1 MKVERLLSLNIKN
14 LGNIETK
21 LFRNEMLTNIRQPLS
36 NRRLNL
42 NIKLDALNESSL
54 KFDC

>member
-21 LFRNEMLTNIRQPLS
+21 LFRNEMLTNIR
-36 NRRLNL
+36 
-42 NIKLDALNESSL
+42 
-54 KFDC
+54 